1 MAANT
6 RLESELVI
14 LRQKLQ
20 SSRRVP
26 DMVGSGGPT
35 VAALES
41 ELRRVQLL
49 VGDLQRQRED
59 LSFQVRQLTEK
70 SNTLSMQM
78 DSDENEI
85 RGKKR
90 SAQDSWLET
99 DLDNSIL
106 EDKTCK
112 FLLIFFFFL
121 HHIYDKMFQFKR

>member
-1 MAANT
+1 VASNA
-6 RLESELVI
+6 RLESELVV

-26 DMVGSGGPT
+26 DTGAGGPT
-35 VAALES
+35 VATLEA

-59 LSFQVRQLTEK
+59 LSVQVRQLTEK

-90 SAQDSWLET
+90 PANDSWIET
-99 DLDNSIL
+99 DLDNSIQ
-106 EDKTCK
+106 EDKKCK
-112 FLLIFFFFL
+112 L
-121 HHIYDKMFQFKR
+121 HLK

>member
-1 MAANT
+1 MEETVAANA
-6 RLESELVI
+6 RLESELVV

-26 DMVGSGGPT
+26 DTGAGGPT
-35 VAALES
+35 VAALEA

-59 LSFQVRQLTEK
+59 LSVQVRQLTEK

-78 DSDENEI
+78 NSDESEL

-90 SAQDSWLET
+90 PANDSWIET
-99 DLDNSIL
+99 DLDDSIQ
-106 EDKTCK
+106 EDRKC
-112 FLLIFFFFL
+112 IFQ
-121 HHIYDKMFQFKR
+121 IIP

>member
-6 RLESELVI
+6 RLESELVV

-26 DMVGSGGPT
+26 DTVGSGGPT

-106 EDKTCK
+106 EDKKCK
-112 FLLIFFFFL
+112 VLLIFFFTTCMMKCFN
-121 HHIYDKMFQFKR
+121 

>member
-1 MAANT
+1 LEETVAANA
-6 RLESELVI
+6 RLESELVV

-26 DMVGSGGPT
+26 DTGAGGPT
-35 VAALES
+35 VAALEA

-59 LSFQVRQLTEK
+59 LSVQVRQLTEK

-78 DSDENEI
+78 SSDENEI

-90 SAQDSWLET
+90 PANDSWIET
-99 DLDNSIL
+99 DLDDSIQ
-106 EDKTCK
+106 EDKKCK
-112 FLLIFFFFL
+112 FNYFSL
-121 HHIYDKMFQFKR
+121 

>member
-1 MAANT
+1 MEETVAANT
-6 RLESELVI
+6 RLESELVV

-20 SSRRVP
+20 SSRRLP
-26 DMVGSGGPT
+26 DLGSGGPT

-99 DLDNSIL
+99 DLDNSSL
-106 EDKTCK
+106 EDKK
-112 FLLIFFFFL
+112 SKHFFYFFFL
-121 HHIYDKMFQFKR
+121 